1 MDGEATYSIGELAR
15 SAGVTVKAVRF
26 YTERGIVPARRTA
39 AGHRRYGADAVAR
52 LGLVRTLRELGIDL
66 ATVQK
71 IVDRE
76 VRAADAAAV
85 HAEAVAAQMRM
96 LRLRHAVLTIAA
108 RRGSDPEEMEL
119 MHRLARLS
127 AAERDDLVADFLDSS
142 FGTPD
147 AGPMSRV
154 LHRSLAPELP
164 DDPTSEQLAAWV
176 ELAELTRDPGFRS
189 LMRGLFDDHA
199 TEAARR
205 TGPPRKHAVARVAE
219 TVRPLLAAGAAPD
232 SPQAAQAVTDV
243 VAAYAEFQGRPDTPA
258 LRARLATYLTCANDP
273 RRERYLHLLSTVNDW
288 SPPDHP
294 RHELDW
300 FLAALT
306 SS

>member
-1 MDGEATYSIGELAR
+1 MDGKAAYSIGELAR

-39 AGHRRYGADAVAR
+39 AGHRRYGPDAVAR

-66 ATVQK
+66 ATVRK
-71 IVDRE
+71 IVERE
-76 VRAADAAAV
+76 VPAADAAAA
-85 HAEAVAAQMRM
+85 HAEAVAVQMRT
-96 LRLRHAVLTIAA
+96 LRLRHAVLTVAA

-127 AAERDDLVADFLDSS
+127 AAERDDLVADFLGSS
-142 FGTPD
+142 FGSPD
-147 AGPMSRV
+147 TGPMSRV

-176 ELAELTRDPGFRS
+176 ELAELSRDPGFRS
-189 LMRGLFDDHA
+189 LMRDLFDDHA
-199 TEAARR
+199 SEAARR

-219 TVRPLLAAGAAPD
+219 TVRPLLAAGVAPG
-232 SPQAAQAVTDV
+232 SPRGARAVAEV
-243 VAAYAEFQGRPDTPA
+243 VAAYAEFQDQPDTPA
-258 LRARLATYLTCANDP
+258 LRARLAAYLAAANDP
-273 RRERYLHLLSTVNDW
+273 RRERYLHLLSIVNDW

-294 RHELDW
+294 RRELDW
-300 FLAALT
+300 FLSALT
-306 SS
+306 AS